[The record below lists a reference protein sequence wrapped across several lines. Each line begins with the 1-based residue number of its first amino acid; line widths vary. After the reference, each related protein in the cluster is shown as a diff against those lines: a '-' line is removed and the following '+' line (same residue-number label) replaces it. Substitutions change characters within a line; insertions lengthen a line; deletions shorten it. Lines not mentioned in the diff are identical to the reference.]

1 MALFRVNLD
10 EQLEEH
16 LDNAAQYQRH
26 DRSEIVRQALTE
38 YFSSAQNHVH
48 DDEAIWDEWRD
59 FSRTVLDAQQKAII
73 AAIRTLPDEA
83 WASRSETL
91 DRLRRH

>member
-48 DDEAIWDEWRD
+48 DDEAIWDETQCQE
-59 FSRTVLDAQQKAII
+59 FVSICT
-73 AAIRTLPDEA
+73 AARYLQPIKF
-83 WASRSETL
+83 
-91 DRLRRH
+91 

>member
-38 YFSSAQNHVH
+38 YFS
-48 DDEAIWDEWRD
+48 
-59 FSRTVLDAQQKAII
+59 
-73 AAIRTLPDEA
+73 
-83 WASRSETL
+83 
-91 DRLRRH
+91 